1 MPITTMTKT
10 GQVTVGKEFRQ
21 LLGVKPGD
29 KVFIDY
35 KDGAV
40 NIKRVPTNEE
50 FLAQL
55 DAIGTKHD
63 TPKIDAVEAVRSYRD
78 GTNEKIRA
86 DYRRRYG
93 VK

>member
-55 DAIGTKHD
+55 DAIGTKRD
-63 TPKIDAVEAVRSYRD
+63 IPKIDAVEAVRAFREGRVESVIAKYR
-78 GTNEKIRA
+78 EE
-86 DYRRRYG
+86 YG